1 MGNHDRY
8 GLRDALSF
16 RQVKDQMSSDHA
28 ARPLDRIWHL
38 AREYLTHWAIAGV
51 IVALTGF
58 APDHWAAHLF
68 HIFNLENLHDS
79 LPSADYR
86 LLAVGLGVAV
96 ITGDMLLRSRKK
108 SAGHAS
114 IPQAIA
120 RIDAIEDRLPIAVL
134 PFNNMSGDSA
144 QEYIADAMTE
154 DIITGFS
161 SDSRLFVVARN
172 STFAYKGQ
180 SPDIRAVGKE
190 LGVRYVLEGSIRQV
204 SDRIRINVQLIE
216 TGGGTH
222 VWADKIDRPVTEFFD
237 VTDEVV
243 NGLVVALCSNLG
255 VAEAKRAARQRPE
268 DLHAWALCM
277 QAAATFSL
285 QSGVDAPL
293 AAEKL
298 LRQRLCMGKPA
309 RPWH

>member
-1 MGNHDRY
+1 M
-8 GLRDALSF
+8 
-16 RQVKDQMSSDHA
+16 
-28 ARPLDRIWHL
+28 
-38 AREYLTHWAIAGV
+38 
-51 IVALTGF
+51 
-58 APDHWAAHLF
+58 
-68 HIFNLENLHDS
+68 
-79 LPSADYR
+79 
-86 LLAVGLGVAV
+86 
-96 ITGDMLLRSRKK
+96 
-108 SAGHAS
+108 
-114 IPQAIA
+114 
-120 RIDAIEDRLPIAVL
+120 
-134 PFNNMSGDSA
+134 
-144 QEYIADAMTE
+144 
-154 DIITGFS
+154 
-161 SDSRLFVVARN
+161 
-172 STFAYKGQ
+172 
-180 SPDIRAVGKE
+180 
-190 LGVRYVLEGSIRQV
+190 LEGSNPQV
-204 SDRIRINVQLIE
+204 SDRIWINVQLIE